1 MSLVCEATVP
11 FLANAAVEGASPGRL
26 LQFHVDGCLR
36 CQARHAAM
44 SKTAREMRAM
54 TGIAELAPVDLEWR
68 VMSSLEGELA
78 IPRSWRRPLA
88 VAAALVSMA
97 AAVII
102 WKMRPRTS

>member
-1 MSLVCEATVP
+1 MSLVCETATP
-11 FLANAAVEGASPGRL
+11 FLANAAVEGAPPPRVLG
-26 LQFHVDGCLR
+26 FHVDRCLL
-36 CQARHAAM
+36 CQARHLAM

-54 TGIAELAPVDLEWR
+54 TGTAELAPVDLEWR
-68 VMSSLEGELA
+68 VMSSLEDELA

-97 AAVII
+97 AAVVI